1 MSPDRTFI
9 APAAAPHPKT
19 KVALGAKKAAT
30 KPAVDPPIADV
41 PDPTPTDASSGGGAA
56 PDLQVTLG
64 PSQRGKEK
72 RQEAEIEESKR
83 SEIKAPTA
91 RRRKGFM
98 VSIFSSY
105 ALKITEDMSGAS
117 HCGLLSLAILV
128 LTTFVSPTSQRMDEN
143 GLKTETFLS
152 PKVEHEPGSVSN
164 KYLYDIGFPKG
175 HIAIKRFDAEV
186 VDEAGHSV
194 PLHQAYIHH
203 WAVRRYYKPLGHQ
216 YSNNDSYKLAMNAGV
231 CDSLPQYFGLGAETR
246 RTDTHVPDPY
256 GIEVGNPPEGYE
268 DAWVLN
274 LHTIDTR
281 DTVDSLRCLECKCE
295 LYNVTVDGFGDPI
308 GDVYTGG
315 IRCCYDGVRCRLK
328 DGYSSDV
335 TKVYYMKYTVTY
347 VDWNPSIVPVKIY
360 IFDVADTLEWR
371 ESLQRHHCWDGQ
383 TICSSFPIY
392 GEGTEPGNEAGYIV
406 GMTTCYPQP
415 GSIKIVEGEMLTI
428 ASNYS
433 TRMSHTGVMGMFY
446 ILVAEPLQKCNS
458 TLQAQPEIGETTVNP
473 ADDL

>member
-1 MSPDRTFI
+1 
-9 APAAAPHPKT
+9 
-19 KVALGAKKAAT
+19 
-30 KPAVDPPIADV
+30 
-41 PDPTPTDASSGGGAA
+41 
-56 PDLQVTLG
+56 
-64 PSQRGKEK
+64 
-72 RQEAEIEESKR
+72 
-83 SEIKAPTA
+83 
-91 RRRKGFM
+91 
-98 VSIFSSY
+98 
-105 ALKITEDMSGAS
+105 MSGAS

-128 LTTFVSPTSQRMDEN
+128 LTTFVSPTSQRDLRMDEN

-175 HIAIKRFDAEV
+175 HIAVKRFDAEV

-203 WAVRRYYKPLGHQ
+203 WAVRRYYKPLGHH
-216 YSNNDSYKLAMNAGV
+216 SNNDSTSTYKLAMNAGV

-246 RTDTHVPDPY
+246 QTDTHVPDPY

-281 DTVDSLRCLECKCE
+281 GTVDSLRCLECKCE

-308 GDVYTGG
+308 GNVYTGG

-335 TKVYYMKYTVTY
+335 RKVYYMKYTVTY

-371 ESLQRHHCWDGQ
+371 ESLQRHHCWIEYEVESCSGSTANEKCVDTKSVSVNLASGGDVIYAVAHQHIGGIGSTLYGEDGQ

-433 TRMSHTGVMGMFY
+433 TRLSHTGVMGMFY

-458 TLQAQPEIGETTVNP
+458 TLQAQPEISETTVNP

>member
-1 MSPDRTFI
+1 
-9 APAAAPHPKT
+9 
-19 KVALGAKKAAT
+19 
-30 KPAVDPPIADV
+30 
-41 PDPTPTDASSGGGAA
+41 
-56 PDLQVTLG
+56 
-64 PSQRGKEK
+64 
-72 RQEAEIEESKR
+72 
-83 SEIKAPTA
+83 
-91 RRRKGFM
+91 
-98 VSIFSSY
+98 
-105 ALKITEDMSGAS
+105 MSGAS
-117 HCGLLSLAILV
+117 RCRLLSLAILV

-175 HIAIKRFDAEV
+175 HIAVKRFDAEV
-186 VDEAGHSV
+186 VDEAGYSV

-203 WAVRRYYKPLGHQ
+203 WAVRRYYKPLGHH
-216 YSNNDSYKLAMNAGV
+216 SNNDSKTTYKLAMNAGV

-246 RTDTHVPDPY
+246 KTDTHVPDPY

-281 DTVDSLRCLECKCE
+281 GTVDSLRCLECKCE

-371 ESLQRHHCWDGQ
+371 ESLQRHHCWIEYEVESCSGSMTNEKCVVTKSVSVNLANGGDVIYAVAHQHIGGIGSTLYGEDGQ

-392 GEGTEPGNEAGYIV
+392 GEGTEAGNEAGYIV

-433 TRMSHTGVMGMFY
+433 ARLSHTGVMGMFY
-446 ILVAEPLQKCNS
+446 ILVAEPLQICNS
-458 TLQAQPEIGETTVNP
+458 TLQAQLEIGETTVNP